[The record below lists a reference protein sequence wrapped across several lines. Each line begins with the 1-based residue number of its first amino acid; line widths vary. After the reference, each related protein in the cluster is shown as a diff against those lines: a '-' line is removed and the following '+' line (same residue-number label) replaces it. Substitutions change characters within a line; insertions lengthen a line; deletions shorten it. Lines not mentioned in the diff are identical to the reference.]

1 MGTAVSRDQAFRLLD
16 HFVDHGGT
24 FIDTARAYA
33 IWEPRGE
40 GASETT
46 IGEWLASRPHRDR
59 VIVATKGGHPAW
71 TDLHS
76 PRLSRQDVTDD
87 CEQSL
92 SALGLDTIPLYWLH
106 RDDPTRPVEDIIAT
120 LEWLRERGKIRYYG
134 FSNWST
140 ARMKVALRYQQSQG
154 LTGFVANQPM
164 WSYAEVNPEGVS
176 DDTSYRMD
184 EPMRQFH
191 RATKL
196 PAIPYTAQAKGF
208 FTKWA
213 EQGWENLTPS
223 LRMAYD
229 NETNHHRFNKI
240 TAFAQESGQSISALS
255 LAWLISQ
262 TDFLTIPIVW
272 TSQSERLAEILAAAD
287 LELTP
292 DRVRALE

>member
-1 MGTAVSRDQAFRLLD
+1 MRYRTIPNTDLTVSAVCLGSSHMGTAVSRDQAFRLRD

-33 IWEPRGE
+33 IWEPGGE

-140 ARMKVALRYQQSQG
+140 ARMKVALRYTTVPGS
-154 LTGFVANQPM
+154 
-164 WSYAEVNPEGVS
+164 
-176 DDTSYRMD
+176 
-184 EPMRQFH
+184 
-191 RATKL
+191 
-196 PAIPYTAQAKGF
+196 
-208 FTKWA
+208 
-213 EQGWENLTPS
+213 
-223 LRMAYD
+223 
-229 NETNHHRFNKI
+229 HRFCRQP
-240 TAFAQESGQSISALS
+240 ADVELCRGESG
-255 LAWLISQ
+255 
-262 TDFLTIPIVW
+262 
-272 TSQSERLAEILAAAD
+272 R
-287 LELTP
+287 
-292 DRVRALE
+292 R